1 MSAYRPAPPSAGWRR
16 RLYAVIFEAD
26 TRAGRRFDQ
35 LLLLTIL
42 ASLLTVM
49 LESVASIRASHGR
62 LLFALD
68 WLFTGMFTVEYLLRL
83 ICVPRPLR
91 YARSLFGVIDLL
103 SILPLYVGLFIPE
116 GRFLT
121 DVRVLRLLRVFRV
134 LNMPRYLDEARELKS
149 AMLASRRKIMVFLF
163 SVVLMVIILGTLMYV
178 VEGEENGFT
187 SIPLSIYWAIV
198 TLTTV
203 GFGDITPKTP
213 LGQILASAVMI
224 LGYGI
229 IAVPT
234 GIVTAEI
241 ARSTRNTAGR
251 STTRLCPHC
260 FTEGHDMD
268 ARYCKYCS
276 GSLPGT
282 LVPEG
287 DPDKESDS

>member
-1 MSAYRPAPPSAGWRR
+1 MTGYRPTPPETGWRK
-16 RLYAVIFEAD
+16 RLYTIIFEAD

-35 LLLLTIL
+35 LLLIAIV

-49 LESVASIRASHGR
+49 LESVASIRASHGTLLFVLDWAFTLLFTAEYVVR
-62 LLFALD
+62 LL
-68 WLFTGMFTVEYLLRL
+68 
-83 ICVPRPLR
+83 CVPRPLR
-91 YARSLFGVIDLL
+91 YARSLFGIIDLL
-103 SILPLYVGLFIPE
+103 SILPLYIGLVVPE

-121 DVRVLRLLRVFRV
+121 DIRILRLLRIFRV
-134 LNMPRYLDEARELKS
+134 LNMPRYLDEARELRS

-163 SVVLMVIILGTLMYV
+163 SVVLMVILLGTLMYV

-187 SIPLSIYWAIV
+187 SIPVSIYWAVV

-213 LGQILASAVMI
+213 LGQMLASVVMI

-241 ARSTRNTAGR
+241 ARSTRVVGQR
-251 STTRLCPHC
+251 SATRLCPHC
-260 FTEGHDMD
+260 FTEGHDLD
-268 ARYCKYCS
+268 ARYCKFCS
-276 GSLPGT
+276 GPLP
-282 LVPEG
+282 
-287 DPDKESDS
+287 DPVADEERTEEKPS